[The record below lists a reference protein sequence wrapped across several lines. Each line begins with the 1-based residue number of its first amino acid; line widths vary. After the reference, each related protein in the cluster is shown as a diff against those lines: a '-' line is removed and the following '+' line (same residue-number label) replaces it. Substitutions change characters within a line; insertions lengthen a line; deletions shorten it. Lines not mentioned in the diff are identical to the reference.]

1 MLVTRG
7 ETTMTKGTHI
17 DCAAKG
23 RLTILAA
30 LIRRLKGA
38 VRAQSA
44 VEFAIALPVVLM
56 TLLVG
61 IQYAIIGAAALAL
74 GQVNYQGARYAA
86 INTSATQDQ
95 VTTYMLSV
103 ASPTISQN
111 NGQYL
116 TVNLSPAPPCA
127 FGTSVTVSTT
137 FNTANLLALPNPFFG
152 INFPATLSSSE
163 SAFCEG
169 STN

>member
-1 MLVTRG
+1 MRG
-7 ETTMTKGTHI
+7 DTTMNKGTHV

-23 RLTILAA
+23 RLAMLAA
-30 LIRRLKGA
+30 LMHRRKGA
-38 VRAQSA
+38 GRAQSA

-86 INTSATQDQ
+86 INTSKTQDE
-95 VTTYMLSV
+95 VTSYMLSV

-127 FGTSVTVSTT
+127 FGTSITLALT
-137 FNTANLLALPNPFFG
+137 FDTSNLLALPNPFFG
-152 INFPATLSSSE
+152 INFPTQLTSSE